1 MSRFVTLLCAFVLSA
16 LPLFSQAFTGSISGI
31 VTDASGAVLPQA
43 SITVTDLAKNTNFHT
58 QTNDSGFYLV
68 GQLSPGSY
76 RITAEKAGFRKYNLD
91 AMPLSTQQKASVDIP
106 MEVGALSDS
115 VSVTGEAQLVESTTS
130 TLGAVIENK
139 RILDLPLNGRNIF
152 NLAALVPGVFMVRQ
166 TSGIAD
172 TFTANRFIVNGGQES
187 TSDILLD
194 GVTATVSHNISTI
207 PAVSAIPSVE
217 GIQEFKIQTNA
228 YSAEYGRSGGGL
240 ITLVTK
246 SGTNDLHGSA
256 YEFLRN
262 SYFDANNF
270 FQNRLGRKLTSFKR
284 NQFGGSFG
292 GPVYIPKLYNGR
304 NKTFFFFD
312 YEGQRILSAS
322 PALQTV
328 PSELE
333 RRGDFSQTL
342 NAQGQLKVIY
352 DPLTTRPDPNNPGKF
367 LRSPFPG
374 NVIPPGRMDPVALK
388 AQTYY
393 PLPNNPG
400 LPFSHQN
407 NFAAQAAYPQ
417 PQDRVELKIDHV
429 FNDRQRMFGRYTFM
443 DSVYSKPN
451 YWGNIADPGCCDP
464 MNQRLQNAAFDYVNT
479 LNNTTVLNIRYGF
492 GRVSGNRYPW
502 SKGFQVSTLG
512 LPASIDAIS
521 NQPVFPTVTI
531 QDYTQLGPN
540 GGDVYLMGDATHSI
554 IAALSK
560 VSGRHSLRYGVD
572 ARFNMVNY
580 GQLGTPSGTFNF
592 ERVMTQGPDPRA
604 PTANAGVGYASFL
617 LGTGSNGATTAGGG
631 SISHQIRPA
640 NANKYF
646 AVYAQDDFKVS
657 RKLTVNAGLRWD
669 FEHGVTERY
678 DHLAAID
685 IGVKNPVSDLV
696 GMDLRGGYLFA
707 GGSLGRRAIRD
718 TSPRQI
724 NPRLGLV
731 YELNPKTVVRM
742 GYGIFYGLPSY
753 AANSAYTSNAFQ
765 SSTPWLGTIDG
776 VNVNTTLSNPFPG
789 GYNFSNGAK
798 DGLLSQIG
806 LGLSGAIPDTLQ
818 PVYNQ
823 QWNLNVQRNLGRDML
838 LEVAYAGNRG
848 THLALS
854 SQLDQLRP
862 EQLALGNSLLELVP
876 NPFYKIVTVGAL
888 AQPTVQRGQLLRP
901 YPLWNGVSATNAAW
915 SSSNYNALQARFEKR
930 YSRGLSVLVS
940 YTFSKTMSDGAD
952 GLWNNNGAQIIRNW
966 YCRRCDY
973 SISSYDQPHRFVS
986 NVTYELPIG
995 RGKMLGSNW
1004 NRFIDTFLGQWQM
1017 NGILTM
1023 SEGQPLRFTTSQ
1035 NTSNSFGGGQTPDST
1050 GINANLGSKRTIDR
1064 WFDTSQFTQP
1074 APFTFGNMAR
1084 STAQLRNANAR
1095 NIDFSLFK
1103 SFRITERIGAQ
1114 FRGEAFNLTNTPLFG
1129 NPGTTLNTPTFG
1141 VVTSQENS
1149 PRQIQLGLKILF

>member
-1 MSRFVTLLCAFVLSA
+1 MLRFWKLFFVPALTASA
-16 LPLFSQAFTGSISGI
+16 LFGQAFTGSISGI
-31 VTDASGAVLPQA
+31 VTDPSGAVLPQA
-43 SITVTDLAKNTNFHT
+43 SITVTDLSKNTSFHT
-58 QTNDSGFYLV
+58 ETNGAGFYLV

-76 RITAEKAGFRKYNLD
+76 RIVAEKGGFRRYNLN
-91 AMPLSTQQKASVDIP
+91 AMPLSTQQKAEVDIA
-106 MEVGALSDS
+106 MEVGATSDS
-115 VSVTGEAQLVESTTS
+115 VSVTGQAQLVESTTS

-172 TFTANRFIVNGGQES
+172 SFTANRFIVNGGQES
-187 TSDILLD
+187 TSDIMLD
-194 GVTATVSHNISTI
+194 GVSATVSHNISTI

-240 ITLVTK
+240 VTLVTK

-256 YEFLRN
+256 YEFFRN
-262 SYFDANNF
+262 SALDANNF
-270 FQNRLGRKLTSFKR
+270 FQNRIGRQLASFKR
-284 NQFGGSFG
+284 NQFGGSIG
-292 GPVYIPKLYNGR
+292 GPVYIPKVYHGR

-312 YEGQRILSAS
+312 YEGQRILAAS

-328 PSELE
+328 PSALE
-333 RRGDFSQTL
+333 RQGDFSQTY
-342 NAQGQLKVIY
+342 NAQGQLKLIY
-352 DPLTTRPDPNNPGKF
+352 DPLTTLPDPNKPGSYI
-367 LRSPFPG
+367 RSPFPE
-374 NVIPPGRMDPVALK
+374 NRIPTNRLDPVALK
-388 AQTYY
+388 AQQYY
-393 PLPNNPG
+393 PAPNNPG

-407 NFAAQAAYPQ
+407 NFAAQSAYPQ
-417 PQDRVELKIDHV
+417 PQDRVEMKIDHV
-429 FNDRQRMFGRYTFM
+429 FNDRQRIFGRYTFM

-540 GGDVYLMGDATHSI
+540 GGDVYLMGNATHSLVVT
-554 IAALSK
+554 LSK
-560 VSGRHSLRYGVD
+560 VSGKHSLRYGLD

-604 PTANAGVGYASFL
+604 STATGGVGYASFL
-617 LGTGSNGATTAGGG
+617 LGAGSNGASSSGGG
-631 SISHQIRPA
+631 SITHQIRPA

-646 AVYAQDDFKVS
+646 AAYIQDDYKVT
-657 RKLTVNAGLRWD
+657 RRLALNVGLRWD

-678 DHLAAID
+678 NNLAAID
-685 IGVKNPVSDLV
+685 LGVKNPVSDLV

-707 GGSLGRRAIRD
+707 GRSLGRRAIRN

-724 NPRLGLV
+724 NPRIGLV
-731 YELNPKTVVRM
+731 YEIDAKTVIRT
-742 GYGIFYGLPSY
+742 GYGVFYGLPSY

-765 SSTPWLGTIDG
+765 SSTPWLATLDG
-776 VNVNTTLSNPFPG
+776 ITVKNSLSNPFPN

-806 LGLSGAIPDTLQ
+806 LGLSGALPDTLQ

-823 QWNLNVQRNLGRDML
+823 QWNVNIQRSLGRDML
-838 LEVAYAGNRG
+838 LEVAYAGNKG
-848 THLALS
+848 THLALT

-862 EQLALGNSLLELVP
+862 EQLLLGNSLLELVP
-876 NPFYKIVTVGAL
+876 NPFYGIVKVGAL

-901 YPLWNGVSATNAAW
+901 YPLWNGVSATNAGW
-915 SSSNYNALQARFEKR
+915 SNSNYHALQTRFEKR
-930 YSRGLSVLVS
+930 YSRGLSLLVS

-952 GLWNNNGAQIIRNW
+952 GLWNGTGAIRNW
-966 YCRRCDY
+966 YCRKCDY
-973 SISSYDQPHRFVS
+973 SISSYDQPHRFVT
-986 NVTYELPIG
+986 NLTYELPIG
-995 RGKMLGSNW
+995 RGKMLGSSW
-1004 NRFIDTFLGQWQM
+1004 NNFVDIVLGQWQV
-1017 NGILTM
+1017 NGILTL
-1023 SEGQPLRFTTSQ
+1023 SEGQPLRFSTAQ
-1035 NTSNSFGGGQTPDST
+1035 NTSNSFGGAQTPDTT
-1050 GINANLGSKRTIDR
+1050 GISANLGSNRTIDR

-1074 APFTFGNMAR
+1074 KNFTFGNMAR
-1084 STAQLRNANAR
+1084 STAQLRNANAK
-1095 NIDFSLFK
+1095 NLDFSLLK

-1114 FRGEAFNLTNTPLFG
+1114 LRGEAFNLTNTPLFG
-1129 NPGTTLNTPTFG
+1129 NPGTVLNTPTFG
-1141 VVTSQENS
+1141 VVTSQENN
-1149 PRQIQLGLKILF
+1149 PRQVQIGLKILF